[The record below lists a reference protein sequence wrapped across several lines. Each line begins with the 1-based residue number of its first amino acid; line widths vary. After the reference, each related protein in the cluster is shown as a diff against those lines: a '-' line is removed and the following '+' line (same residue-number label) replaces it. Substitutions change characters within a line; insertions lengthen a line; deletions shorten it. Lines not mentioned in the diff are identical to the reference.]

1 MWWIRLF
8 FVEEIFIN
16 MVSSGIL
23 FVLGLS
29 VCRKY
34 FPFEV
39 SAIPWAYPLS
49 AHGHGSVRPNLMKVH
64 AIFLPS
70 SVAPF
75 TPWVR
80 QPWVEGPIGW
90 RFKVLGMTIQS
101 SDDDSKFW
109 GWRIKGLWVDGFNAD
124 AVNRTLPWQVVQK
137 QLWRM
142 TRVILWLGFSSD
154 WRVASSSV
162 HFLYIYHTPPFSF
175 LHFQLKHTVRA
186 LPSSLSESDLFSSCI
201 CHRHNSFVHSQI
213 WWVFSFHKS
222 LLLANILF
230 IFLDFIHTRHHF

>member
-1 MWWIRLF
+1 
-8 FVEEIFIN
+8 

-23 FVLGLS
+23 FVLGLRA
-29 VCRKY
+29 CRKN
-34 FPFEV
+34 FPFRV
-39 SAIPWAYPLS
+39 FAIPWAYPLS

-124 AVNRTLPWQVVQK
+124 AMNCTLA
-137 QLWRM
+137 M
-142 TRVILWLGFSSD
+142 TGCPEAIMTHDTCHFSIGFFLGSKRRF
-154 WRVASSSV
+154 V
-162 HFLYIYHTPPFSF
+162 F
-175 LHFQLKHTVRA
+175 RA
-186 LPSSLSESDLFSSCI
+186 LPLYISHASFLISPFSAETHYQSATI
-201 CHRHNSFVHSQI
+201 
-213 WWVFSFHKS
+213 
-222 LLLANILF
+222 ILVKK
-230 IFLDFIHTRHHF
+230 RSV